1 MMGRRAGPKGLPD
14 MGILEMQMGRMK
26 LAGLAATVLACGLL
40 AAPAQ
45 AQFGGILGGAARGA
59 ANAATSSSSSTD
71 SNGCPSGRSRS
82 GGSRVAGGILG
93 GAIGGAAGSAGG
105 VFSYVPVSELTDQI
119 SSAIACKLDPDEQKQ
134 AADATMKATRSDS
147 DGEAQVGD
155 MVAWRSATR
164 DDVTGTSTVVARDD
178 GPGRGNGNGNANGLQ
193 CITVADVIIV
203 NGEETRADK
212 RMCRRPP
219 AARYAIAQA

>member
-1 MMGRRAGPKGLPD
+1 METGRIKW
-14 MGILEMQMGRMK
+14 
-26 LAGLAATVLACGLL
+26 AGLAASALALGVM

-59 ANAATSSSSSTD
+59 ASAAASGTD
-71 SNGCPSGRSRS
+71 DSGCPKGRSRS

-93 GAIGGAAGSAGG
+93 GALGGAAGSAGG

-119 SSAIACKLDPDEQKQ
+119 SSAIACRLDPQEQKQ
-134 AADATMKATRSDS
+134 AADATLQVTRSDGS
-147 DGEAQVGD
+147 AEAQVGD
-155 MVAWRSATR
+155 MAAWTSNTR
-164 DDVTGTSTVVARDD
+164 ENVTGTSTVTARDD
-178 GPGRGNGNGNANGLQ
+178 NAGNGLQ

>member
-26 LAGLAATVLACGLL
+26 LAGVVLGVLACGVM

-59 ANAATSSSSSTD
+59 ASSAASAGSD
-71 SNGCPSGRSRS
+71 DGGCANGRRRS
-82 GGSRVAGGILG
+82 GGSRVLGGILG
-93 GAIGGAAGSAGG
+93 GAASGAAGQVGG
-105 VFSYVPVSELTDQI
+105 VLSYVPVAELTDQI

-164 DDVTGTSTVVARDD
+164 EDVSGTSTVVALDD
-178 GPGRGNGNGNANGLQ
+178 GPGRGNGRGNANGLQ

-212 RMCRRPP
+212 RMCRQPP

>member
-1 MMGRRAGPKGLPD
+1 
-14 MGILEMQMGRMK
+14 MQMGRMK
-26 LAGLAATVLACGLL
+26 LAGLVLGVFACGVM

-59 ANAATSSSSSTD
+59 ASGAASSDDGGCST
-71 SNGCPSGRSRS
+71 GRRRS
-82 GGSRVAGGILG
+82 GGSRVLGGILG
-93 GAIGGAAGSAGG
+93 GAASGAAGQVGG
-105 VFSYVPVSELTDQI
+105 VFSYLPVAELTDQI

-134 AADATMKATRSDS
+134 AADATLKATRSDS

-155 MVAWRSATR
+155 LVAWRSATR
-164 DDVTGTSTVVARDD
+164 EDVSGTSTVVARDD
-178 GPGRGNGNGNANGLQ
+178 GPGRGNGNGQQ

>member
-134 AADATMKATRSDS
+134 AGVRGGLMVENVTGPAADA
-147 DGEAQVGD
+147 GIQ
-155 MVAWRSATR
+155 
-164 DDVTGTSTVVARDD
+164 
-178 GPGRGNGNGNANGLQ
+178 PG
-193 CITVADVIIV
+193 DVILSL
-203 NGEETRADK
+203 NGTPVKSAEQLQQLMKKAGKHVALLVQRDEAKIFVPVDLG
-212 RMCRRPP
+212 
-219 AARYAIAQA
+219 

>member
-1 MMGRRAGPKGLPD
+1 MGRIQR
-14 MGILEMQMGRMK
+14 
-26 LAGLAATVLACGLL
+26 AGLAASALALIVL

-59 ANAATSSSSSTD
+59 ANSAASGSTD
-71 SNGCPSGRSRS
+71 NNGCPKGRSRS
-82 GGSRVAGGILG
+82 GGSRIAGGILG

-134 AADATMKATRSDS
+134 AADATLQATRSDGS
-147 DGEAQVGD
+147 GEAEVGD
-155 MVAWRSATR
+155 MAAWTSNTR
-164 DDVTGTSTVVARDD
+164 ENVTGTSTVTARND
-178 GPGRGNGNGNANGLQ
+178 NAGNGLQ

-219 AARYAIAQA
+219 AARYAIANA